1 MSDASQRRV
10 LEDAFAAAVA
20 RCQADESMQGL
31 LPDPPAD
38 GRVLILGAGKATA
51 RMAEVAEAH
60 YRSRF
65 PRARVTGLVVI
76 PDGEPAALDFVE
88 VRRAAHPLPD
98 ERSVAAAS
106 RMLALA
112 DAAAADDHVVV
123 LISGGASALLAAPV
137 DGITLADKRHVT
149 EALFAAGAP
158 IDDLNTVRKFLSA
171 VKGGR
176 LARACWP
183 APVTTLAV
191 SDVVGDDPGI
201 IGSAPT
207 VPSRVRPDDVRRV
220 LTRHGIEPPEA
231 VRRRLAMAPAP
242 VDGPWP
248 DLDYR
253 IVARPIDALQAAA
266 TLAEDRG
273 YRIEILGDDI
283 QGEAG
288 VEAARMARLCAGNGG
303 QKLALLSGGEVT
315 VTFQRGGQSGY
326 GGPNREFAL
335 ALAIG
340 LEAARRVAALVADTD
355 GIDGQSGRNGPVA
368 GAIVDAATV
377 ARAAERGLDAQNYLA
392 AHDSGS
398 FFETIGDEVVTGPTR
413 TNVNDFRM
421 ILIN

>member
-1 MSDASQRRV
+1 MR
-10 LEDAFAAAVA
+10 
-20 RCQADESMQGL
+20 GY
-31 LPDPPAD
+31 LPEPSAN

-60 YRSRF
+60 YRAQF
-65 PRARVTGLVVI
+65 PETAVSGLIAI
-76 PDGEPAALDFVE
+76 PDGEPAALDFVD
-88 VRRAAHPLPD
+88 VCRAAHPLPD
-98 ERSVAAAS
+98 ERSVEAAS

-112 DAAAADDHVVV
+112 SGATARDRVVV
-123 LISGGASALLAAPV
+123 LISGGASALLASPV
-137 DGITLADKRHVT
+137 DGITLTDKRRVT

-191 SDVVGDDPGI
+191 SDVVGDDPEV

-207 VPSRVRPDDVRRV
+207 VPSRVVADDVRRV
-220 LTRHGIEPPEA
+220 FARYGIEPPAA
-231 VRRRLAMAPAP
+231 VSRRLAAAPAP
-242 VDGPWP
+242 LDGPWP
-248 DLDYR
+248 NLDYR
-253 IVARPIDALQAAA
+253 IVARPIDALRAAA
-266 TLAEDRG
+266 ALARDRG

-288 VEAARMARLCAGNGG
+288 VEAARMARLCTGNGER
-303 QKLALLSGGEVT
+303 KLALLSGGEVT
-315 VTFQRGGQSGY
+315 VTFEHGGQSGY

-335 ALAIG
+335 ALAID
-340 LEAARRVAALVADTD
+340 LQAARRVAALVADTD
-355 GIDGQSGRNGPVA
+355 GVDGQSGRNGPVA
-368 GAIVDAATV
+368 GAMIDSATV
-377 ARAAERGLDAQNYLA
+377 ARAAERGLDARNYLS

-421 ILIN
+421 ILLD

>member
-1 MSDASQRRV
+1 MNDTSQRRV

-20 RCQADESMQGL
+20 RCQADESMRGV

-38 GRVLILGAGKATA
+38 GRLLILGAGKATA
-51 RMAEVAEAH
+51 RMAEIAETH
-60 YRSRF
+60 YRERF
-65 PRARVTGLVVI
+65 PEAAVAGLIAV

-88 VRRAAHPLPD
+88 LRRAAHPLPD
-98 ERSVAAAS
+98 ERSVDAAH

-112 DAAAADDHVVV
+112 AGATADDRVVV
-123 LISGGASALLAAPV
+123 LLSGGASALLAAPV
-137 DGITLADKRHVT
+137 DGITLDDKRRVT

-171 VKGGR
+171 IKGGR
-176 LARACWP
+176 LAKACWP
-183 APVTTLAV
+183 APVTTLAI
-191 SDVVGDDPGI
+191 SDVVGDDPAV

-207 VPSRVRPDDVRRV
+207 VPSRILPQDVRSV
-220 LTRHGIEPPEA
+220 LARYGIDPPEA
-231 VRRRLAMAPAP
+231 VRRRLAAAPAP
-242 VDGPWP
+242 LDGPWEN
-248 DLDYR
+248 LDYR

-266 TLAEDRG
+266 TLAQNRG

-288 VEAARMARLCAGNGG
+288 LEAARMAQLCAGNGDR
-303 QKLALLSGGEVT
+303 KLALLSGGEVT

-340 LEAARRVAALVADTD
+340 LAPVKRVAALVADTD
-355 GIDGQSGRNGPVA
+355 GIDGQSGRHGPVA
-368 GAIVDAATV
+368 GAIVDGGTV
-377 ARAAERGLDAQNYLA
+377 ARAAERGLDAQNYLS